1 MLWTII
7 EKAATQ
13 VTSEEKEDQAS
24 LEDFVRLIKQSVM
37 LLGQTKNK
45 VACFLRLNILNVS
58 LSSKSDNISVE
69 LAPLEKLEHSYPLL
83 KKMFPEELKQNVP
96 LG

>member
-45 VACFLRLNILNVS
+45 VACFLHLNILNVS
-58 LSSKSDNISVE
+58 LTSKSDNISVE
-69 LAPLEKLEHSYPLL
+69 LAPLE
-83 KKMFPEELKQNVP
+83 
-96 LG
+96 